1 MSGRRGKINNPR
13 TRGAIRNVGFRNL
26 IGDPFAISSILIG
39 LISWIIA
46 LGGCI
51 SVQVDQQFPRFTW
64 WGIAFQLLL
73 IVLLIVFY
81 IYDLVDYYRS
91 FLTAA
96 IGVAFVY
103 TTNSANYFIYG
114 AGNQKAAASAGVVL
128 LSMVNLIWMFYFGSD
143 NASPTNKWID
153 SFAVNGIKP
162 SPYETSR
169 IKAYRKSSRQQYR
182 GSSVKLTNSTHNLHG
197 GLSESV
203 SVADGFYANPQTS
216 NYVSSTALTEFENT
230 GVPYPSSSD
239 LPTNNNPPLRSQRG
253 SNMVGDT
260 YITATTNNNTET
272 TMGDTLGLYSDIAD
286 DNFPYRAKAL
296 YSYEADAADA
306 YEMSFEQGDILLVS
320 DIEGRWW
327 KAKKETGE
335 TGIIPSNYV
344 TLIDNESEI

>member
-1 MSGRRGKINNPR
+1 MSGRRKGNKWS
-13 TRGAIRNVGFRNL
+13 RGTRNVGLRNL
-26 IGDPFAISSILIG
+26 LGDPFAISSILIG

-73 IVLLIVFY
+73 IVMLVLFY
-81 IYDLVDYYRS
+81 IYDVVDYYRS

-153 SFAVNGIKP
+153 SFAMNGIKP

-182 GSSVKLTNSTHNLHG
+182 TSSVKLTHSTHNLHG
-197 GLSESV
+197 GNLSESA
-203 SVADGFYANPQTS
+203 SVNDRFYSNPQTS

-239 LPTNNNPPLRSQRG
+239 LPTNNNPPVRSQRG

-272 TMGDTLGLYSDIAD
+272 TMGDTLGLYSDIND
-286 DNFPYRAKAL
+286 ESFPYRAKAL
-296 YSYEADAADA
+296 YAYEADAADA
-306 YEMSFEQGDILLVS
+306 YEMSFEQGEILLVS

-327 KAKKETGE
+327 KAKKESGE

-344 TLIDNESEI
+344 TLIDNDSEL